1 MKMRFLNVF
10 MLPSVIW
17 LALLTAGCGDR
28 VPRLTAEETDL
39 VMSSGGVMRVL
50 LVTSPGDSL
59 VLRTPC
65 VDLAEEDLQ
74 SEVYERLAR
83 RMIATVTDSTQ
94 DGVGLAAPQVGLN
107 RRVVAVMRYDKPGY
121 PFEVYPNIH
130 IEHFSDQKQTGPE
143 GCLSIPEIAG
153 DVERS
158 QQVLPA
164 RSRPPRRHPVHRQA
178 DSSGWFWKV
187 TGKATFVGTIRS
199 ELASSGASCRNGR
212 EMRKMVPLW
221 KRNRRAMPSRRPAA
235 GVP

>member
-1 MKMRFLNVF
+1 MKMRFLNLF
-10 MLPSVIW
+10 MLPAVIW
-17 LALLTAGCGDR
+17 LALLLTAGCGDR
-28 VPRLTAEETDL
+28 MPRLAAEETDL
-39 VMSSGGVMRVL
+39 VMSSDGVMRVL
-50 LVTSPGDSL
+50 LVTSPEDSL

-130 IEHFSDQKQTGPE
+130 I
-143 GCLSIPEIAG
+143 LSIPEIAG

-158 QQVLPA
+158 QQVVIRYTDPETLSEVRETVDGYTAVIFQHEVDHLDGILFTDRLTVPA
-164 RSRPPRRHPVHRQA
+164 G
-178 DSSGWFWKV
+178 SG
-187 TGKATFVGTIRS
+187 R
-199 ELASSGASCRNGR
+199 
-212 EMRKMVPLW
+212 
-221 KRNRRAMPSRRPAA
+221 
-235 GVP
+235 

>member
-10 MLPSVIW
+10 MLPAVIC
-17 LALLTAGCGDR
+17 LALLLTAGCGDR
-28 VPRLTAEETDL
+28 VPRFTAEETDL
-39 VMSSGGVMRVL
+39 VMSSDGVMRVL
-50 LVTSPGDSL
+50 LVTSPEDSL

-94 DGVGLAAPQVGLN
+94 DGVGLAAPQIGLN

-143 GCLSIPEIAG
+143 GCLRHTDPETLSEVRDTVDGYTAVIFQHEVDHLDGILFTDRLTAPAG
-153 DVERS
+153 
-158 QQVLPA
+158 
-164 RSRPPRRHPVHRQA
+164 
-178 DSSGWFWKV
+178 SG
-187 TGKATFVGTIRS
+187 R
-199 ELASSGASCRNGR
+199 
-212 EMRKMVPLW
+212 
-221 KRNRRAMPSRRPAA
+221 
-235 GVP
+235 

>member
-1 MKMRFLNVF
+1 MKMRFLNLF
-10 MLPSVIW
+10 MLPAVIW
-17 LALLTAGCGDR
+17 LALLLTAGCGDR
-28 VPRLTAEETDL
+28 MPRLAAEETDL
-39 VMSSGGVMRVL
+39 VMSSDGVMRVL
-50 LVTSPGDSL
+50 LVTSPEDSL

-83 RMIATVTDSTQ
+83 RMI
-94 DGVGLAAPQVGLN
+94 AAPQVGLN

-158 QQVLPA
+158 QQVVIRYTDPETLSEVRETVDGYTAVIFQHEIDHLDGILFTDRLTVPA
-164 RSRPPRRHPVHRQA
+164 G
-178 DSSGWFWKV
+178 SG
-187 TGKATFVGTIRS
+187 R
-199 ELASSGASCRNGR
+199 
-212 EMRKMVPLW
+212 
-221 KRNRRAMPSRRPAA
+221 
-235 GVP
+235 

>member
-1 MKMRFLNVF
+1 MRFLNLF
-10 MLPSVIW
+10 MLPAVIW
-17 LALLTAGCGDR
+17 LALLLTAGCGDR
-28 VPRLTAEETDL
+28 MPRLAAEETDL
-39 VMSSGGVMRVL
+39 VMSSDGVMRVL
-50 LVTSPGDSL
+50 LVTSPEDSL

-94 DGVGLAAPQVGLN
+94 DGVGLAAPQVGLNRRLAAPQVGLN

-158 QQVLPA
+158 QQVVIRYTDPETLSEVRETVDGYTAVIFQHEIDHLDGILFTDRLTVPA
-164 RSRPPRRHPVHRQA
+164 G
-178 DSSGWFWKV
+178 SG
-187 TGKATFVGTIRS
+187 R
-199 ELASSGASCRNGR
+199 
-212 EMRKMVPLW
+212 
-221 KRNRRAMPSRRPAA
+221 
-235 GVP
+235 

>member
-10 MLPSVIW
+10 MLPAVIC
-17 LALLTAGCGDR
+17 LALLLTAGCGDR
-28 VPRLTAEETDL
+28 VPRFTAEETDL
-39 VMSSGGVMRVL
+39 VMSSDGVMRVL
-50 LVTSPGDSL
+50 LVTSPEDSI
-59 VLRTPC
+59 VLRTQS
-65 VDLAEEDLQ
+65 VDLAGKDLQ

-83 RMIATVTDSTQ
+83 RMLATVTDSTQ

-158 QQVLPA
+158 QQV
-164 RSRPPRRHPVHRQA
+164 V
-178 DSSGWFWKV
+178 
-187 TGKATFVGTIRS
+187 IRYIDPETLS
-199 ELASSGASCRNGR
+199 ELRDTVDGYTAVIFQHEVDHLDGILFTDRLTAPVGSG
-212 EMRKMVPLW
+212 K
-221 KRNRRAMPSRRPAA
+221 
-235 GVP
+235 